1 MHVTDAIAAGRRRMP
16 YLKMTAVTLAMACCM
31 SDLFYGK
38 IYNLFWLAGSFCGI
52 VENLL
57 LAGRRGAGLSLAGF
71 ALPLVAGAGLFY
83 FRMTGAGD
91 LKELSAAG
99 AIVGARMV
107 MKIGTCSFLFGAG
120 IAGVLCLMDTDL
132 KERLRYLFGWM
143 TRRIAGHEKLPYRQE
158 SRRGDH
164 LRDQRGLPLECF
176 HFSVPVFMAV
186 LFYAGGYL
194 D

>member
-1 MHVTDAIAAGRRRMP
+1 MS

-38 IYNLFWLAGSFCGI
+38 ICNLFWLAGSFCGI
-52 VENLL
+52 WENLL
-57 LAGRRGAGLSLAGF
+57 LAGRRGAGLSLASF

-91 LKELSAAG
+91 LKELSAVG
-99 AIVGARMV
+99 AIAGVHMTI
-107 MKIGTCSFLFGAG
+107 KISACSLLFGAG
-120 IAGVLCLMDTDL
+120 IAGALCVMDTDL
-132 KERLRYLFGWM
+132 KERLRYFFDWM
-143 TRRIAGHEKLPYRQE
+143 IRRIVGHEKLPYRQE
-158 SRRGDH
+158 NRMEENLRG
-164 LRDQRGLPLECF
+164 QRGLPLECF

-194 D
+194 A